1 MHSLDPGL
9 AQLEFD
15 IEVEVRCVDTDEHIG
30 FRLDQVG
37 DQFFA
42 PSQQLAQPAQHFHQ
56 AHDGQTLHREIRG
69 QAFSLHQRTTDT
81 DELDRRVASLERAH
95 ETRTQNV
102 TGSLTRYQRNTQIG
116 HD

>member
-1 MHSLDPGL
+1 MHGLDTGL
-9 AQLEFD
+9 TQFEFD
-15 IEVEVRCVDTDEHIG
+15 IEIEVRRIDTDEHIG
-30 FRLDQVG
+30 FRGDQVG
-37 DQFFA
+37 DQLLA
-42 PSQQLAQPAQHFHQ
+42 PRQQLAQPAQHFHQ

-116 HD
+116 HG